1 MIPILSVVLF
11 FPLLGGLL
19 LLIIPR
25 ENVKTIQRVGLSFAL
40 LTLAFSI
47 GVWVMVAQA
56 NADPADLVEP
66 PSEDYAWIPAF
77 SVRYRLEADGLSAPM
92 VALVALVTVLALY
105 YSEHTVGTRLK
116 EYFFLLLLFETAVI
130 GIFLARDMVLF
141 YTFWVVCLLPM
152 LLLISV
158 WGGEERERAAV
169 KFFLYNLLG
178 SVALLLVLL
187 VVFAQVETFDM
198 QEAAQR
204 GPYGDE
210 DYFTNACIALGALF
224 FAFVVR
230 LPYFPFHTWLSD
242 AQSES
247 PTAVSAMLASVFLTT
262 GGYGLIRLA
271 LPLFPDQFCYLT
283 FDLPILP
290 ILAVTSIVYGALVCL
305 AQWDLKRLIAYSSV
319 VQMGFVTLGVCAAS
333 VGYGML
339 RVLPS
344 LGEAEP
350 TVGPGLL
357 GLWTWL
363 KSLEFPSKSDATLIA
378 AVSGLSGAAMQL
390 FAHGVIIA
398 ALSFLVG
405 ALHRR
410 TRTYDLREFGGFAKQ
425 ISHYYG
431 LMLVAGFAALGVP
444 GLIGFW
450 GELFVFKSAMGL
462 IPVFAFVGVAG
473 VIISAGYTLWKIVQH
488 IFLGEFDTARWGQ
501 LEDMAAWEKATVWP
515 LVIVIV
521 VFGFYPTQLLDMF
534 NTALTVLLQSLL

>member
-19 LLIIPR
+19 LLAIPR
-25 ENVKTIQRVGLSFAL
+25 ENVKTIQRVGLIFAL
-40 LTLAFSI
+40 VTFVIAILI
-47 GVWVMVAQA
+47 WVMVARA
-56 NADPADLVEP
+56 NANQTDL

-77 SVRYRLEADGLSAPM
+77 SVQYHLEADGLSAPM
-92 VALVALVTVLALY
+92 VALAALVTLLALY
-105 YSEHTVGTRLK
+105 YSERTVATRLK
-116 EYFFLLLLFETAVI
+116 EYFFLFLLLETSVI
-130 GIFLARDMVLF
+130 GVFLARDMVLF
-141 YTFWVVCLLPM
+141 YIFWVVCLLPM

-158 WGGEERERAAV
+158 WGGEGRERAAV

-187 VVFAQVETFDM
+187 VVFAQVETFDI
-198 QEAAQR
+198 QEAAR
-204 GPYGDE
+204 KGPYGAE
-210 DYFTNACIALGALF
+210 EYFTNACIALSALF

-230 LPYFPFHTWLSD
+230 LPSFPFHTWLSD

-247 PTAVSAMLASVFLTT
+247 PTAVSAVLASVFLTT

-271 LPLFPDQFCYLT
+271 LPLFPDQFYYLT
-283 FDLPILP
+283 VDMPIFP
-290 ILAVTSIVYGALVCL
+290 VLAVTSIVYGALVCL

-333 VGYGML
+333 VGYAWLNG
-339 RVLPS
+339 VAV
-344 LGEAEP
+344 LGEGQKLPKPDP
-350 TVGPGLL
+350 TLN
-357 GLWTWL
+357 
-363 KSLEFPSKSDATLIA
+363 A
-378 AVSGLSGAAMQL
+378 AVSGLSGAATQL
-390 FAHGVIIA
+390 FAHGAIIA
-398 ALSFLVG
+398 TLFFLVG

-425 ISHYYG
+425 IPHYYG

-473 VIISAGYTLWKIVQH
+473 VIVSAGYTLWKIVQH
-488 IFLGEFDTARWGQ
+488 IFLGEFDSSRWGQ
-501 LEDMAAWEKATVWP
+501 LEDLAAWEKTTVWP
-515 LVIVIV
+515 LVVVIV
-521 VFGFYPTQLLDMF
+521 VFGLYPTQLLDMF
-534 NTALTVLLQSLL
+534 NTALTALLQSLL

>member
-25 ENVKTIQRVGLSFAL
+25 ENIKTIQRMGLIFAL
-40 LTLAFSI
+40 LTLAYSI

-56 NADPADLVEP
+56 NAEQTVL

-77 SVRYRLEADGLSAPM
+77 SVRYHLEADGLSAPM
-92 VALVALVTVLALY
+92 VALAALVTVLALY
-105 YSEHTVGTRLK
+105 YSEHTIATRLK
-116 EYFFLLLLFETAVI
+116 EYFFLFLLLETAVI
-130 GIFLARDMVLF
+130 GVFLARDMVLF
-141 YTFWVVCLLPM
+141 YVFWVVCLLPM

-158 WGGEERERAAV
+158 WGGAERERAAV

-198 QEAAQR
+198 QGAAQK
-204 GPYGDE
+204 GPYGAE
-210 DYFTNACIALGALF
+210 EHFTEACIALGALF
-224 FAFVVR
+224 FAFIVR
-230 LPYFPFHTWLSD
+230 LPSFPFHTWLSD

-247 PTAVSAMLASVFLTT
+247 PTAVSAMLASVFLST
-262 GGYGLIRLA
+262 GGYGLMRLA
-271 LPLFPDQFCYLT
+271 LPLFPDQFYYLT
-283 FDLPILP
+283 VEVPVFP

-305 AQWDLKRLIAYSSV
+305 AQWDLKRLIAYSSL

-333 VGYGML
+333 VGYAWLNG
-339 RVLPS
+339 VAV
-344 LGEAEP
+344 LGEDQKLPKPE
-350 TVGPGLL
+350 
-357 GLWTWL
+357 
-363 KSLEFPSKSDATLIA
+363 ATLNA

-398 ALSFLVG
+398 ALFFLVG

-410 TRTYDLREFGGFAKQ
+410 TRTYDLREFGGFSKR

-488 IFLGEFDTARWGQ
+488 IFLGEFDSARWGQ

-534 NTALTVLLQSLL
+534 NTALTALLNELL

>member
-1 MIPILSVVLF
+1 MIPILSVILF

-25 ENVKTIQRVGLSFAL
+25 ENVKTIQRVGLVFAL
-40 LTLAFSI
+40 LTLALSI

-56 NADPADLVEP
+56 NVGPEEL

-77 SVRYRLEADGLSAPM
+77 SVRYHLEADGLSAPM

-105 YSEHTVGTRLK
+105 YSEHTVGVRLK
-116 EYFFLLLLFETAVI
+116 EYFFLLLLLETAVI
-130 GIFLARDMVLF
+130 GIFLSRDMVLF
-141 YTFWVVCLLPM
+141 YVFWVVCLLPM

-198 QEAAQR
+198 QEAAQK

-224 FAFVVR
+224 FAFIVR
-230 LPYFPFHTWLSD
+230 LPSFPFHTWLSD

-262 GGYGLIRLA
+262 GGYGLMRLA
-271 LPLFPDQFCYLT
+271 LPLFPDEFYYLSVV
-283 FDLPILP
+283 LPIFP
-290 ILAVTSIVYGALVCL
+290 TLAVTSIVYGALVCL

-333 VGYGML
+333 AGYAHLTGIG
-339 RVLPS
+339 VL
-344 LGEAEP
+344 AEGQDP
-350 TVGPGLL
+350 P
-357 GLWTWL
+357 
-363 KSLEFPSKSDATLIA
+363 KPDATMIA

-398 ALSFLVG
+398 ALFFLVG

-473 VIISAGYTLWKIVQH
+473 VIVSAGYTLWKMVQH

-501 LEDMAAWEKATVWP
+501 LEDLTAWEKVTVWP

-534 NTALTVLLQSLL
+534 TTALTALLQSLL